1 MTLRTLICTTAMAGA
16 LALPAAAQEYCGG
29 IGNAQWIGGN
39 EANSDIAA
47 SDSFREQ
54 LALVLLGNAHTSLFT
69 LSSPAEVRLEAAGR
83 GSGDPVIELL
93 DGSGVIIGGDDDS
106 GGGTSSATLL
116 ALEPG
121 TYCLQTTSWDNSP
134 LTATVRVGRTE
145 HEALTEGGATLAA
158 GSTGTD
164 TGTDIGTDTGT
175 DTTTDT
181 GSDTGP
187 TGGITDTDACGG
199 ALMIGSGPIDDS
211 LGAGISV
218 TETINAAPNWAFELA
233 QPTALSITA
242 ENEAADP
249 VLTLTGDDGSFYAEN
264 DDYDGLNSRIDMT
277 TPLQPGTYCVG
288 LRALSDGEAPVTV
301 TVTAFD
307 PEAATRALYER
318 GEVAPPLDGSFPVTD
333 LGTVSARSVSQ
344 VQMQGDMA
352 QWFRVEVADTGLL
365 LIEAIAASSGD
376 PVLRLFDDV
385 GREIAYNDD
394 YGQGLDSQIAAR
406 VFPGTYLV
414 ALMDISGQS
423 PLLRLVMERY
433 VPAQ

>member
-16 LALPAAAQEYCGG
+16 LASPAAAQDYCGG
-29 IGNAQWIGGN
+29 IGNGQWIGGN

-83 GSGDPVIELL
+83 GSGDPVIEIL
-93 DGSGVIIGGDDDS
+93 DGSGAVIGSDDDS
-106 GGGTSSATLL
+106 GGGTSSAALL
-116 ALEPG
+116 ALQPG
-121 TYCLQTTSWDNSP
+121 TYCVQTTSWDNSP

-145 HEALTEGGATLAA
+145 HEALTEGGAALAA
-158 GSTGTD
+158 GSAGTA
-164 TGTDIGTDTGT
+164 TTT

-181 GSDTGP
+181 ASDAGTMDAV
-187 TGGITDTDACGG
+187 TDTEACGG
-199 ALMIGSGPIDDS
+199 ARMIGSGPIDGS
-211 LGAGISV
+211 LDAGISV
-218 TETINAAPNWAFELA
+218 TETINATPNWAFELS
-233 QPTALSITA
+233 QPAALSITA

-249 VLTLTGDDGSFYAEN
+249 VLTLTGADGSFYAEN

-288 LRALSDGEAPVTV
+288 LRALSDGGVPVTV
-301 TVTAFD
+301 TLSAFD

-318 GEVAPPLDGSFPVTD
+318 GEVAPPLDGSFPITD

-344 VQMQGDMA
+344 VQMQGDTA
-352 QWFRVEVADTGLL
+352 QWFRIEVAETGLL
-365 LIEAIAASSGD
+365 LIEGIAASSGD

-385 GREIAYNDD
+385 GREVGYNDD